1 MHRDDRADT
10 IQMFKRNS
18 VVKHDEITTMES
30 IIGNNKR
37 VQNISDPFYN
47 IDDKDTVIN
56 FNNESVA
63 NSFPSN
69 EKLQNI

>member
-1 MHRDDRADT
+1 
-10 IQMFKRNS
+10 MFKRNS

-37 VQNISDPFYN
+37 VENISDPFYN

-63 NSFPSN
+63 NSV
-69 EKLQNI
+69 